1 MQYRIFIINIIYA
14 IFIMNML
21 SSLLCIG
28 FVLCILFVVS
38 GYQQSSLEEFSPAR
52 YPEAHTTLIK
62 PKKKL
67 IEKDCNPG
75 FDCRRVGF
83 YCSLID

>member
-1 MQYRIFIINIIYA
+1 
-14 IFIMNML
+14 MNML
-21 SSLLCIG
+21 SCLLCIG

-38 GYQQSSLEEFSPAR
+38 GYKQSSLEEFSPAR
-52 YPEAHTTLIK
+52 YPQAHTTLIK

-67 IEKDCNPG
+67 IKPESNPG
-75 FDCRRVGF
+75 FNCRRVGF